1 MKKIYGLVGYP
12 LGHSFSRSFFQKKF
26 EAENI
31 DATYENFEIPDITD
45 LRRLIADYNE
55 LCGLNVTIPHKS
67 AVIPLLDELDPQ
79 AGEIGAVNV
88 IKIIRHDGGIY
99 LKGFNSD
106 VVGFTDSI
114 APLLTEDMRQALIL
128 GTGGASKAVDHGLQ
142 SLGLETLFVSRTEG
156 KKRSITYDKITEE
169 LLAEYRVIVNTTPI
183 GMYPIEDVCPD
194 LPYECL
200 GKEHLLYDLIY
211 NPEHTLFMKKGA
223 ERGATVKNGLE
234 MLLLQAYAAWDM
246 WQGKR

>member
-31 DATYENFEIPDITD
+31 DAAYENFEIPDITD
-45 LRRLIADYNE
+45 LRRLIADCEE

-88 IKIIRHDGGIY
+88 IKITRRNTGIY

-106 VVGFTDSI
+106 VVRFTDSI

-128 GTGGASKAVDHGLQ
+128 GTGGASKAIYAGLK
-142 SLGLETLFVSRTEG
+142 SLRIVPAFVSRQKKEG
-156 KKRSITYDKITEE
+156 VIGYDDLTPETIATHKI
-169 LLAEYRVIVNTTPI
+169 IVNTTPL
-183 GMYPIEDVCPD
+183 GMFPHIDQCPD
-194 LPYECL
+194 IPYEAL
-200 GKEHLLYDLIY
+200 TPGHLCYDVVY
-211 NPEHTLFMKKGA
+211 NPEETLFLQKAAAQGCK
-223 ERGATVKNGLE
+223 TKNGIE
-234 MLLLQAYAAWDM
+234 MLHRQALAAWEI
-246 WQGKR
+246 WNK